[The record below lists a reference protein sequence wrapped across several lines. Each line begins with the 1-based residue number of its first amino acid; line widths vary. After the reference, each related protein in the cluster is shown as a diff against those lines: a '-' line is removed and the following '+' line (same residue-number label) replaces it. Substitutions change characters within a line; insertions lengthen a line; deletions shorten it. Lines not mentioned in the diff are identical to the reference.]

1 MQTRFEVEGMT
12 CGGCASKVTSALQ
25 KDPRVLSA
33 VIDFA
38 TRTGVVTGDIESPEI
53 QRIVQDTGYKVVS
66 NAAESSGARSVTRSD
81 ITHEEVLLIIGA
93 LLVSPVMILAM
104 GPWDF
109 ENSGLW
115 QAFLTTVFM
124 VGPASGFFKRSW
136 TQLRHGY
143 VSMDAL
149 IAIGMSSAWI
159 ISVAMLKAG
168 SHHLFFESAAMIGF
182 FVMTGKALEDRARRR
197 SIGDV
202 DRLVKL
208 RPRKAFKVMAS
219 GQLESVQI
227 SDIHMGDQVYLR
239 PGDMLAL
246 DGVIAEGEGSFD
258 ESIISG
264 ESAPMLRKIGDPV
277 PSGAVN
283 AGASGIKVKITRVG
297 QDTTIEQIIK
307 LMEDARLARP
317 PIQKLAD
324 KIAGIFVPIVM
335 AIALMTTIGWW
346 ASGQRNFS
354 EALMIGLSVLVV
366 ACPCALGLATPVAWV
381 AGLGRAARQGIL
393 IRSYDA
399 LETLRRANVIIF
411 DKTGTLTFGEP
422 DVTVVTAA
430 NGRTLSDCGDSAEQ
444 IEHDVMLLFS
454 ALTHSSHPQ
463 ARALARWIKLHYD
476 TTKAP
481 LSKLIEEVAG
491 QGVRCEV
498 MADKNYIVLFGR
510 ANFVLKKDHIQWQ
523 QQLAGERSTVAV
535 SIDDAP
541 AFLFELSD
549 KLRPDVSQAF
559 KKIQSLHIDSYIAS
573 GDKEAV
579 VSSLVTHLEQTGMSR
594 GKIIAQGG
602 MTPVTKKSL
611 VDSLRAKGKIVA
623 FVGDGINDA
632 PAIAAADVGIAMG
645 SGSDVAA
652 SSAGLVIQRAGLSTL
667 VEAVELSVR
676 VTRVIRENFFWA
688 FFYNIAAIPVAVAG
702 HVTPMWAAAAMAFS
716 SVSVVL
722 NALRLTR

>member
-1 MQTRFEVEGMT
+1 MQSRFEVEGMT

-25 KDPRVLSA
+25 KDPRVVSA

-38 TRTGVVTGDIESPEI
+38 TRTGVVTGDIESAEI
-53 QRIVQDTGYKVVS
+53 QRIVKDIGYKVVT
-66 NAAESSGARSVTRSD
+66 NAPESSSAGSATRSD
-81 ITHEEVLLIIGA
+81 MTHEEARLIIA
-93 LLVSPVMILAM
+93 AVLVSPVIILAM
-104 GPWDF
+104 GPWDVK
-109 ENSGLW
+109 NSGLW
-115 QAFLTTVFM
+115 QALLTTLFM

-136 TQLRHGY
+136 TQLRHGS

-149 IAIGMSSAWI
+149 IAIGMASAWI
-159 ISVAMLKAG
+159 ISVAMLTTG

-182 FVMTGKALEDRARRR
+182 FVMTGKTLEDRARRK

-208 RPRKAFKVMAS
+208 RPRQAFKIMAS
-219 GQLESVQI
+219 GQLESIPI
-227 SDIHMGDQVYLR
+227 SDIDMGDQVYLR

-246 DGVIAEGEGSFD
+246 DGVISEGEGGFD

-324 KIAGIFVPIVM
+324 KIAGIFVPVVM
-335 AIALMTTIGWW
+335 TVALMTTIGWW
-346 ASGQRNFS
+346 VSGRQNFA
-354 EALMIGLSVLVV
+354 EAVMIGLSVLVV

-399 LETLRRANVIIF
+399 LETLRHANVIIF

-422 DVTVVTAA
+422 DVSAVTAA
-430 NGRTLSDCGDSAEQ
+430 NGRTLADCGYTAEQ
-444 IEHDVMLLFS
+444 IDREMMLLFS
-454 ALTHSSHPQ
+454 GLTHSSHPQ
-463 ARALARWIKLHYD
+463 ARALSRWIKSHYD
-476 TTKAP
+476 TKKAP

-491 QGVRCEV
+491 QGVRSEV
-498 MADKNYIVLFGR
+498 MAEKNYKVLFGR
-510 ANFVLKKDHIQWQ
+510 ANFVLKKDHSQWTK
-523 QQLAGERSTVAV
+523 QLAGQSSTVAV
-535 SIDDAP
+535 SIDDQP
-541 AFLFELSD
+541 TFLFELSD
-549 KLRPDVSQAF
+549 KLRPDVSQAL
-559 KKIQSLHIDSYIAS
+559 KKIQSLHVDAYIAS

-579 VSSLVTHLEQTGMSR
+579 VSSLVAHLEQTGLTR
-594 GKIIAQGG
+594 AKLIAQGG

-611 VDSLRAKGKIVA
+611 VDSLRAQGKIVA

-632 PAIAAADVGIAMG
+632 PAIASADVGIAMG

-652 SSAGLVIQRAGLSTL
+652 SGAGIVIQRAGLSTL
-667 VEAVELSVR
+667 VDAMELSVR

-688 FFYNIAAIPVAVAG
+688 FFYNVAAIPFAIAG
-702 HVTPMWAAAAMAFS
+702 QVTPMWAAAAMAFS